1 MNSKEIVNR
10 RDHLDRAYSMLKLG
24 FVIAPVVAGVDKFFN
39 FLTDWTQYLAPVFY
53 ETANLNPSTFM
64 MIVGVIE
71 IVAGIGVL
79 FKPQIFGN
87 IVGAW
92 LIGIIINL
100 LLLGEYYD
108 IILRD
113 IGLSIGAFALGQMAL
128 RFEER
133 HKRLGSHEYSTEHKE
148 HSYTHDR
155 GGDLSYQ

>member
-1 MNSKEIVNR
+1 MNSKDIVNR
-10 RDHLDRAYSMLKLG
+10 HDHLDRAYSMLKIG

-53 ETANLNPSTFM
+53 ETVNLNPATFM
-64 MIVGVIE
+64 MVVGVIE
-71 IVAGIGVL
+71 IIAGIGVL

-113 IGLSIGAFALGQMAL
+113 LGLSIGAFALGQLAL

-133 HKRLGSHEYSTEHKE
+133 HKRLTSREEKKDR
-148 HSYTHDR
+148 SYTQDR